1 MNFKIQLKAEDHIY
15 FTNRPDAKSST
26 FEELGIMP
34 FANAPE
40 PFLPDLTKLCS
51 NVSMLDMA
59 KLVSTFNASQIRIL
73 QYLLTQVA
81 DLQEEGL
88 KFGQLAYYRVATTPN
103 IYISDFIKVRP
114 IAIKKIKGTT
124 FIVCCSSLDNV
135 NGTCL
140 LIERNSLLTRS
151 EFKKVF
157 RDLLALGQ
165 ANSPTPLWHTQIRKI
180 EDVPEVDIVKTVKM
194 TPKLKQ
200 ELRKPRRKGNFTI
213 KMNAVN

>member
-1 MNFKIQLKAEDHIY
+1 M
-15 FTNRPDAKSST
+15 
-26 FEELGIMP
+26 
-34 FANAPE
+34 
-40 PFLPDLTKLCS
+40 
-51 NVSMLDMA
+51 
-59 KLVSTFNASQIRIL
+59 
-73 QYLLTQVA
+73 
-81 DLQEEGL
+81 
-88 KFGQLAYYRVATTPN
+88 
-103 IYISDFIKVRP
+103 
-114 IAIKKIKGTT
+114 
-124 FIVCCSSLDNV
+124 
-135 NGTCL
+135 

-165 ANSPTPLWHTQIRKI
+165 VNSPTPLWHTEVRKI